1 MLQIL
6 FIVYVVGLICGL
18 ILLWIAS
25 RAEPTIRDRA
35 FLWTYGLAAV
45 MLWPWS
51 IIWMI
56 AAGATRALARR
67 NLGR

>member
-6 FIVYVVGLICGL
+6 FIVYAAGLICGL

-25 RAEPTIRDRA
+25 RNEPTLRDRA

-45 MLWPWS
+45 LLWPWS
-51 IIWMI
+51 AAWML
-56 AAGATRALARR
+56 AAGAARALARR
-67 NLGR
+67 KRDR